1 MYKLSLRYRYLD
13 ILSML
18 FQSHHEASPCSSIDV
33 YTVGRLLMFSLP
45 MILPEGY
52 KAESSAFA
60 GNGRGFALA
69 SGKLHLRNKKGAK
82 LQRLPADRD
91 NDRRSI
97 DLQAEDHGFEEMFR
111 FVSCAFLKTSSRT
124 IIFSAH
130 PAVESCGIPL
140 PDTEISVE
148 SFIWRLMK
156 SMRVLGS
163 TRGVMNRRS
172 RWRLFNFEGSPA
184 RSSRRSYTF
193 HSNSSLTGPKHV
205 K

>member
-111 FVSCAFLKTSSRT
+111 LNPRSSVNTSSPPK
-124 IIFSAH
+124 IFAIQH
-130 PAVESCGIPL
+130 PGES
-140 PDTEISVE
+140 
-148 SFIWRLMK
+148 
-156 SMRVLGS
+156 
-163 TRGVMNRRS
+163 
-172 RWRLFNFEGSPA
+172 
-184 RSSRRSYTF
+184 
-193 HSNSSLTGPKHV
+193 
-205 K
+205 